1 MDVCFSSGCSIEFH
15 CAHWLLSFKD
25 SFSFHLKSTFMFFT
39 CQHWHS
45 SHFQIQPEICLV
57 WESLKLE
64 LNQKH
69 KGGVGEQLFFS
80 ASSQIMLSPAAAVP
94 ELGAAV
100 CL

>member
-45 SHFQIQPEICLV
+45 SHFQIQPETHLV
-57 WESLKLE
+57 
-64 LNQKH
+64 
-69 KGGVGEQLFFS
+69 
-80 ASSQIMLSPAAAVP
+80 
-94 ELGAAV
+94 
-100 CL
+100 